1 MSDNEIQTHVPYL
14 SDSLTNQYREDDGDG
29 EGPVQL
35 ATVSTEQ
42 CETTQQQCVSDQRM
56 DQPEHTSGTVTCSQ
70 DERHKTVAD
79 VKEPVSTESDM
90 TTQQQYV
97 SDTRMDQSEHTSET
111 LVCSQD
117 ERHETVADIEA
128 TDSVPPCTLELIHDQ
143 SLDRSTV
150 GAAQQGPPLLSS
162 IVTGIGDQQSHNFSA
177 PTLPTEY
184 VQSPLSENPPGSE
197 QGLSSNQHPR
207 ELQTFATS
215 SPDIMSL
222 PSSPEVVQIEETN
235 ESDSGRSSPYL
246 FLHKHT
252 MADASKFE
260 SAGLLYARA
269 TVDRHNRYE
278 YRASSHIRCTHL
290 SVFPP
295 SSSSSSPVFSLPF
308 SSSPPPMSLP
318 FHRHL
323 SFPLFLS
330 LPFYISFTLYLFS
343 PSFYLALF
351 LVSLTSISIET

>member
-1 MSDNEIQTHVPYL
+1 MSDNEVQTHGAHL
-14 SDSLTNQYREDDGDG
+14 SDSLTNQHREDDGDG

-35 ATVSTEQ
+35 ATDSTEQ
-42 CETTQQQCVSDQRM
+42 GETTQQQCVSDQRM
-56 DQPEHTSGTVTCSQ
+56 DQPEHTSETVVCSQ
-70 DERHKTVAD
+70 DEQHEIVAG
-79 VKEPVSTESDM
+79 VKEPVSTESYMTTQQQCVSDQRMDQPEHTSETVTCSEDEQHETVAGVKEPVSTESIM

-97 SDTRMDQSEHTSET
+97 CDMRTDQSERTSET
-111 LVCSQD
+111 VVRSQD
-117 ERHETVADIEA
+117 ERHETVTGIEA

-150 GAAQQGPPLLSS
+150 GAAQQGQPLLSS
-162 IVTGIGDQQSHNFSA
+162 TVTGISDQESHNFSA

-197 QGLSSNQHPR
+197 QGLGSNQHPR
-207 ELQTFATS
+207 ELQTFVGQTTS
-215 SPDIMSL
+215 SPELMSL

-278 YRASSHIRCTHL
+278 CKASGGQVAT
-290 SVFPP
+290 
-295 SSSSSSPVFSLPF
+295 
-308 SSSPPPMSLP
+308 
-318 FHRHL
+318 
-323 SFPLFLS
+323 
-330 LPFYISFTLYLFS
+330 
-343 PSFYLALF
+343 
-351 LVSLTSISIET
+351 

>member
-1 MSDNEIQTHVPYL
+1 MKYVISESAHNWEHKAQHSTETQGPACTTMSDNEIQTHVPHP
-14 SDSLTNQYREDDGDG
+14 SGSLTNQYREDDGDG

-35 ATVSTEQ
+35 VADSTEQ

-56 DQPEHTSGTVTCSQ
+56 DQPEHTSETVTCSQ
-70 DERHKTVAD
+70 DERHETVAG

-111 LVCSQD
+111 LVCRQD
-117 ERHETVADIEA
+117 ERHKTVAGIEA

-150 GAAQQGPPLLSS
+150 GAAPQEQLSS
-162 IVTGIGDQQSHNFSA
+162 IVTGISDQESHNFSA

-197 QGLSSNQHPR
+197 QRLSNNQHPR
-207 ELQTFATS
+207 ELQTFVSLTTS

-269 TVDRHNRYE
+269 TVDRHNRY
-278 YRASSHIRCTHL
+278 
-290 SVFPP
+290 
-295 SSSSSSPVFSLPF
+295 
-308 SSSPPPMSLP
+308 
-318 FHRHL
+318 
-323 SFPLFLS
+323 
-330 LPFYISFTLYLFS
+330 
-343 PSFYLALF
+343 
-351 LVSLTSISIET
+351 